1 MSAAPAASA
10 LPSPAR
16 AARVGTAGAI
26 WRRALRAVARFAA
39 SVALLSGVLLVAD
52 GAATLL
58 WQEPISALFTTL
70 KQHELADRLQTLTFT
85 TTPLR
90 RHFNHVHNVQHRLA
104 ELAAAYRARA
114 QIGDPIGHIEL
125 PTLGRSYVVVQGTT
139 TSSLELGPG
148 HYPGT
153 DWPGQG
159 GTVAIAGHRTTFL
172 APFRTIDQLRPGQ
185 PVILEMPYGRFIY
198 RVQYTRFVLPTDL
211 AVTRSVG
218 YDRLVLSACNPLFS
232 AAQRIVVFARLA
244 RAMPVADRSH
254 GARAHGARARRHP
267 HGASGGCVSP
277 PRPDLL
283 SPCSPALSEPG
294 SGHA

>member
-1 MSAAPAASA
+1 VSAGPAASA
-10 LPSPAR
+10 LPCPAR
-16 AARVGTAGAI
+16 AARVGTASAI
-26 WRRALRAVARFAA
+26 WRRALRALARFAA
-39 SVALLSGVLLVAD
+39 SVALVSGVLLVAD

-58 WQEPISALFTTL
+58 WQEPVSAVFTTF

-85 TTPLR
+85 TAPLR
-90 RHFNHVHNVQHRLA
+90 RHFNHVHNVKRRLA
-104 ELAAAYRARA
+104 ELAAAYRSRS
-114 QIGDPIGHIEL
+114 QIGDPIGRIEL
-125 PTLGRSYVVVQGTT
+125 PTLGRSYVVVQGTNI
-139 TSSLELGPG
+139 SSLELGPG

-172 APFRTIDQLRPGQ
+172 APFRTINELRPGQ
-185 PVILEMPYGRFIY
+185 PVILQMPYGRFIY
-198 RVQYTRFVLPTDL
+198 RVQYTRLVLPTDL

-244 RAMPVADRSH
+244 RAIPAAEESR
-254 GARAHGARARRHP
+254 GARARRHSRSN
-267 HGASGGCVSP
+267 SGGCVSP
-277 PRPDLL
+277 PRPGLL
-283 SPCSPALSEPG
+283 SPCSPALSQTG